1 MNNSKPTELCI
12 KLAHI
17 GMEPSIIRKHEK
29 RIKNRIQYLKDKQSN
44 DGVDTSY
51 NELHRLQHH
60 RRWVVRNEARATHLA
75 LGFLSGKSYKA
86 MEHKTCV
93 HVRRCYIKP
102 KMIKMIMKYGY
113 SDGTTWE
120 EVSDLLHWWFK
131 T

>member
-1 MNNSKPTELCI
+1 MNNIKPTGLCI

-51 NELHRLQHH
+51 FELHRLQHH
-60 RRWVVRNEARATHLA
+60 RRWIVRNEERATHLA

-93 HVRRCYIKP
+93 HVRRCYIVP
-102 KMIKMIMKYGY
+102 KMMAMIRKYEY
-113 SDGTTWE
+113 SDGTTRA
-120 EVSDLLHWWFK
+120 EVTDLINEWFK